1 MENFLVFKVDKDYG
15 EIKLKEYLREYCGL
29 SGRLIKGASREQRI
43 LVNGKAT
50 RRSYFVKKDDEIKI
64 LIEKKETQ
72 NIEPEKMDLDVI
84 YEDKNILVV
93 NKKPFMVV
101 HPTKSHQNG
110 TLSNGVIHHFRE
122 NGEDCIVRLAN
133 RLDMNTSGL
142 VMIAKN
148 QFVHMKLSEY
158 MQENKIEKSYK
169 AVVHGIP
176 EIKSGTIDEP
186 IGRPSLDSI
195 KRAVIEGGQRSI
207 THYKVEEEY
216 KEGAIL
222 DVRLETGRTHQIRVH
237 LSHIGNSI
245 YGDSLYGTIDE
256 EYINRQALHAYKL
269 KFPHPITGE
278 ILSLQCDLPED
289 MKILLDTLEK

>member
-1 MENFLVFKVDKDYG
+1 MENFLIFKVDKDYG
-15 EIKLKEYLREYCGL
+15 EIKLKEYLKEYCGL
-29 SGRLIKGASREQRI
+29 SGRLIKGASREERI
-43 LVNGKAT
+43 LVNGKTT
-50 RRSYFVKKDDEIKI
+50 RRSYLVKKGDEIKI
-64 LIEKKETQ
+64 LIDKKETQ
-72 NIEPEKMDLDVI
+72 NIEPEKMDLDII
-84 YEDKNILVV
+84 YEDKSILVV

-122 NGEDCIVRLAN
+122 NGEECIVRLAN

-142 VMIAKN
+142 VIIAKN

-158 MQENKIEKSYK
+158 MQDNKVEKSYK

-176 EIKSGTIDEP
+176 KIKSDTIDEP
-186 IGRPSLDSI
+186 IGRPTLDSI

-216 KEGAIL
+216 AKGALL

-237 LSHIGNSI
+237 LSHIGNPI
-245 YGDSLYGTIDE
+245 YGDNLYGTVDE
-256 EYINRQALHAYKL
+256 EYISRQALHAYKL
-269 KFPHPITGE
+269 KFPHPVTGE
-278 ILSLQCDLPED
+278 ILSLQCDLPKDINELI
-289 MKILLDTLEK
+289 KKL